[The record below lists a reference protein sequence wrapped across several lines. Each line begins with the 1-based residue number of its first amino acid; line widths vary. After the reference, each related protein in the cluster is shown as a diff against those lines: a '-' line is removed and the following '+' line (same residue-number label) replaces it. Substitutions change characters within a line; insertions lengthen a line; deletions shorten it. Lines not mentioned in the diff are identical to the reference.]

1 MSAKNETWQVMCA
14 DGTFETDLAGLKE
27 WVAEGHIL
35 PTDKV
40 RKGNL
45 RWIEAGRAPVLRE
58 AFYTSSAGPGQS
70 ASAVVAVSDAV
81 PVSAAL
87 PPPPAGIRNAGFAEE
102 SFQANAVAE
111 HPEQSYQ
118 EQSYEAF
125 DSFVET
131 RALHASD
138 CYYHVGAPPK
148 YICGSCATTFCADC
162 PRFTSRIAIC
172 TLCGELCKPYEEVR
186 EKSVRRL
193 ERSAGFGFAD
203 FSKALSYPFKNLIGL
218 ACGAFFYALL
228 QLGGM
233 KGQLLASAILF
244 GCISIVINKMV
255 AGRSDSN
262 FLPDLSSFSFWDD
275 VAMPALLGL
284 GVTIIT
290 IGPALLLG
298 AALVLGVINSTRP
311 SSPEEA
317 KAQQGQLNS
326 EDIDEVLADPEVRDS
341 EGLRKKMEE
350 VREEKMAAQASNSQ
364 VEAIRWL
371 FGMPAMLIPL
381 LLLALAWAVFYYPMA
396 LSIAGYTEDFWS
408 VVNPLVGLDTI
419 RRMGATYFKAFGMY
433 LVIQFFGMVA
443 NLMAYV
449 VLAPFE
455 MPLLGN
461 LPAHFVG
468 AAVTFYTSLALACLL
483 GLALFKSADKLGIAT
498 D

>member
-1 MSAKNETWQVMCA
+1 MSAKNEMWQVMCA
-14 DGTFETDLAGLKE
+14 TGTFETDLAGLKE
-27 WVAEGHIL
+27 WVAEGRIL
-35 PTDKV
+35 PGDKV

-58 AFYTSSAGPGQS
+58 AFYPSSAWPVGA
-70 ASAVVAVSDAV
+70 ASSVAVSDAM
-81 PVSAAL
+81 PEAQGLAEPQSST
-87 PPPPAGIRNAGFAEE
+87 GFAEE
-102 SFQANAVAE
+102 SFATNGAE
-111 HPEQSYQ
+111 HYEQP
-118 EQSYEAF
+118 YEAF
-125 DSFVET
+125 DSFVES
-131 RALHASD
+131 RALQSSD
-138 CYYHVGAPPK
+138 CYYHVGVPPK

-162 PRFTSRIAIC
+162 PRFASRIAIC

-186 EKSVRRL
+186 EKSVRRM
-193 ERSAGFGFAD
+193 ERSTGFGFAD

-275 VAMPALLGL
+275 VMMPVFLGL

-298 AALVLGVINSTRP
+298 AALVLGIISGTKP

-317 KAQQGQLNS
+317 RARAQQSQLNS
-326 EDIDEVLADPEVRDS
+326 EDLDEVLADPDVQGEA
-341 EGLRKKMEE
+341 GLRQKMEE
-350 VREEKMAAQASNSQ
+350 VRREKMAAQASNSQ
-364 VEAIRWL
+364 VEAVRWL
-371 FGMPAMLIPL
+371 FGMPAMLIPV

-408 VVNPLVGLDTI
+408 VVNPMVGLDTI

-433 LVIQFFGMVA
+433 LVIQLFGSVA

-455 MPLLGN
+455 MPFLGN

-468 AAVTFYTSLALACLL
+468 GAVTFYTSLALACVL
-483 GLALFKSADKLGIAT
+483 GLALYKSADRLGIAT